1 MSIIERAAKRLE
13 DRKEPLV
20 ASIGPIDPTGQLPTG
35 LQVDHGAMVNREV
48 KKPAASRASV
58 SRVEIDLL
66 RLAHCG
72 FITPDGSSTLVAE
85 EFRVIKR
92 PLIRNAMGR
101 SAGALR
107 NGNLIMVT
115 SALPGE
121 GKSTTS
127 LNLAMSIA
135 MEVDNTVL
143 LVDADV
149 AKPSLPE
156 TLGVEARPGLLDVL
170 GGAIEL
176 ADALLPTNV
185 PKFSI
190 LHAGTPHPKA
200 TEMLAS
206 DSMRQMLDEMANRYS
221 DRLIIFD
228 SPPLLL
234 SNESRVLASHMGQIV
249 VVVEAESTMHGTLI
263 EALATIESCPVKLL
277 LLNKAKAHGGDSYG
291 TYGSYGGSPYGY
303 GQGR

>member
-1 MSIIERAAKRLE
+1 MSIIERAAKRME
-13 DRKEPLV
+13 ERKEPLV
-20 ASIGPIDPTGQLPTG
+20 ASVGPVLQDGFPVAYPHGDRGLP
-35 LQVDHGAMVNREV
+35 ESEPS
-48 KKPAASRASV
+48 KPAAKRTAV
-58 SRVEIDLL
+58 TRVEIDLFKL
-66 RLAHCG
+66 GHRG
-72 FITPDGSSTLVAE
+72 FITPDSSSTLVAE

-101 SAGALR
+101 SAGAVR

-149 AKPSLPE
+149 ARPSLPE

-170 GGAIEL
+170 GGKIDL
-176 ADALLPTNV
+176 AEALLPTNV
-185 PKFSI
+185 SKFAI

-221 DRLIIFD
+221 DRLIVFD

-249 VVVEAESTMHGTLI
+249 VVVEAESTMHGTLL

-277 LLNKAKAHGGDSYG
+277 LLNKAKAYGGGAYG
-291 TYGSYGGSPYGY
+291 TYGTYGGSPYGY

>member
-1 MSIIERAAKRLE
+1 MSIIERAAKRME
-13 DRKEPLV
+13 ERKEPLV
-20 ASIGPIDPTGQLPTG
+20 TSLGSVLQDGLPATYPRGDIGMADVEPEKPI
-35 LQVDHGAMVNREV
+35 AKR
-48 KKPAASRASV
+48 PAA
-58 SRVEIDLL
+58 SRVEIDLF
-66 RLAHCG
+66 RLGHRG
-72 FITPDGSSTLVAE
+72 FITPDNSSTPVAE
-85 EFRVIKR
+85 EFRIIKR
-92 PLIRNAMGR
+92 PLIRNAMGH
-101 SAGALR
+101 SAGTVK

-149 AKPSLPE
+149 ARPSLPE
-156 TLGVEARPGLLDVL
+156 TLGIQARPGLLDVL
-170 GGAIEL
+170 SGQIGL
-176 ADALLPTNV
+176 AEAVLPTNV
-185 PKFSI
+185 NKFSI
-190 LHAGTPHPKA
+190 LHAGTSHSKA

-206 DSMRQMLDEMANRYS
+206 DSMRQILDEMANRYS
-221 DRLIIFD
+221 DRLIVFD

-277 LLNKAKAHGGDSYG
+277 LLNKAKAHGGGAYG